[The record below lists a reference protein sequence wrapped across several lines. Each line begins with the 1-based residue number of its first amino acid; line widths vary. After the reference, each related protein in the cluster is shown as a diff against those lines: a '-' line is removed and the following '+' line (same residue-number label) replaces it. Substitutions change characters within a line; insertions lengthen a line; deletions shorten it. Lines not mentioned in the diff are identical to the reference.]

1 MKKKD
6 NRKYNNV
13 MACVQLALASV
24 VLVFTL
30 ASCETASRQEVSTE
44 SVIQKAGTVQ
54 LYHATET
61 EVEPDE
67 DRYQLVQPD
76 NLPAAVE
83 EVIENM
89 TIDPG
94 LEIERFS
101 LDEEKNISLII
112 NIHGS
117 VTEETILLNQ
127 AAIVKSLEGLNG
139 GKVAITLQ
147 DEDGEIVQQGT
158 YTDASFYYY
167 KED

>member
-6 NRKYNNV
+6 KRKYHSV
-13 MACVQLALASV
+13 MAFLQLMVASAALV
-24 VLVFTL
+24 VSL
-30 ASCETASRQEVSTE
+30 AACSGTSGQEASTE

-61 EVEPDE
+61 EVVPDD

-94 LEIERFS
+94 LEVERFS

-112 NIHGS
+112 NVHGP
-117 VTEETILLNQ
+117 VTEEAILLNQ
-127 AAIVKSLEGLNG
+127 SAIVKSLEGLNG

-147 DEDGEIVQQGT
+147 DEEGEIVQQGT